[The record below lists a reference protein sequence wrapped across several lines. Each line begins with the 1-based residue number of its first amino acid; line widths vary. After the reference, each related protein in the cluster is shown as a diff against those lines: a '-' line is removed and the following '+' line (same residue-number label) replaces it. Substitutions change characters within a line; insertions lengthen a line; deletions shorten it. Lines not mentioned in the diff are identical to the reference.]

1 MMLLWL
7 ANISGQYM
15 FIFQI
20 LYSPTIVF
28 VKLAILLQYLCLL
41 APARQINP
49 VMFVTARVMIAVIL
63 VYYTISTCV
72 TTFACNP
79 RERIWNPLITE
90 YKCLDNTI
98 GILFTCLFNIVSDL
112 IILAL
117 PSRAVWKLKIPLKKR
132 ISIILLFATGLL

>member
-1 MMLLWL
+1 M
-7 ANISGQYM
+7 Y
-15 FIFQI
+15 IFQI

-28 VKLAILLQYLCLL
+28 VKLAILLQYLGLL
-41 APARQINP
+41 APNKQVNP
-49 VMFVTARVMIAVIL
+49 VMFVTARVMIGVIL
-63 VYYTISTCV
+63 VYYTISTCI

-117 PSRAVWKLKIPLKKR
+117 PSRTVWKLKIPVKKR
-132 ISIILLFATGLL
+132 ISIILLFATGLLLVFSLDQR